1 MGYNNNHAGMHMIYY
16 NRRNSCEDLEYY
28 DRLAEKVRKKEEN
41 TQRLQSTE
49 KTAESKNH
57 IAGNV
62 CENSN
67 IQPQKSNKK
76 EWENQNRNK
85 HQKERPGKT
94 KIIDDMYFRNTID
107 WYANIYLLAFERK
120 LDIYDDI
127 CECEYLCEQDIR
139 MSEKYLNS
147 LEPITVIDKTSVFL
161 NLLAD
166 RMGCDVCEFI
176 IPNNESRSKRVYR
189 LLDKLEKTYCNSKS
203 VTYAFE
209 YSVEEDEEY
218 ICERLSLNQFMYL
231 DLPVSD
237 GKFPKC
243 NMEYYFDKLTFED
256 EKQKPIYTFNVTTRV
271 FHPYN
276 NQCFNF
282 MYGGAEII
290 SETQGRLKDF
300 FERTK
305 KCFFENGGTEGIYT
319 GRQ

>member
-166 RMGCDVCEFI
+166 RMGCDVMSVSLLSQTMNHGPNEYTGCWI
-176 IPNNESRSKRVYR
+176 NLKRHIVIPNR
-189 LLDKLEKTYCNSKS
+189 LLM
-203 VTYAFE
+203 
-209 YSVEEDEEY
+209 
-218 ICERLSLNQFMYL
+218 RLSTVWRKTRNIF
-231 DLPVSD
+231 VSD
-237 GKFPKC
+237 
-243 NMEYYFDKLTFED
+243 Y
-256 EKQKPIYTFNVTTRV
+256 
-271 FHPYN
+271 H
-276 NQCFNF
+276 
-282 MYGGAEII
+282 
-290 SETQGRLKDF
+290 
-300 FERTK
+300 
-305 KCFFENGGTEGIYT
+305 
-319 GRQ
+319 